1 MQNQVQSLIQMQS
14 NMELFI
20 IPKNNQ
26 VNRECGICYN
36 PIKKSY
42 AKCSAPCNKV
52 FHVNCM
58 EKMMDQTEEAA
69 YEEDVEEEH
78 KCCYCRRCID
88 TKHYGLQYSALIL
101 LRLKNGG
108 YNVSEAIEKLKI
120 DILFN
125 DAESDYVYNYYY
137 MKPMSYQK
145 KPKQAKRSA
154 PKKITKQPRIHIKQ
168 NIGGRRRS

>member
-1 MQNQVQSLIQMQS
+1 MQSQNQMQVQS
-14 NMELFI
+14 NMELFMI
-20 IPKNNQ
+20 HKNTYMEL
-26 VNRECGICYN
+26 ECGICY
-36 PIKKSY
+36 KSVQKAY

-52 FHVNCM
+52 FHLSCM
-58 EKMMDQTEEAA
+58 EKILDQTEEAA
-69 YEEDVEEEH
+69 YEEDVEAEH

-88 TKHYGLQYSALIL
+88 TKHYGLQHSALIL
-101 LRLKNGG
+101 LQLKNGG
-108 YNVSEAIEKLKI
+108 YNVREAIEKVKI
-120 DILFN
+120 DIIFN